1 MTINKKP
8 APRASFHIGIRLLLV
23 IVLTEAVIMGC
34 YQLFGIND
42 DSTWADL
49 ADALMLGLIS
59 SIVIYLW
66 VVRPLK
72 QAGQQNALF
81 NTLVNNLD
89 VGVVMTDP
97 HQPDL
102 PIIYVNPAFT
112 RITGYSADEAI
123 GKNPRFLQDDDV
135 DKAAMQQ
142 AREAIAQEKSVRVL
156 QRNRRKDGSAFW
168 NDLFLN
174 PIFDNAGKVLYW
186 VGLINDVSDT
196 KALEKE
202 NRRWSSAMQQS
213 NEAVC
218 VFDAAGNIEY
228 ANTSFCN
235 NVRLSPDDI
244 IGRSTLPF
252 WDWESEAYISL
263 TESLQQALS
272 WSGRHKRYRADKT
285 SYEALSSITPIH
297 DEQGVL
303 SFVAVHRDISDMVA
317 MEAQLRQSQKM
328 EAVGMLVG
336 GIAHDFNNVL
346 AGMLG
351 NLYLVRKRLKDM
363 PQLAERIASVEQR
376 GYGAA
381 GMVRQLLSFSRRDVH
396 DVKEIDLVPF
406 IKELTKFAQVS
417 VPENIAFDC
426 AVEHGPLIVSCD
438 AVQLQQSLLNLIVNA
453 THALRENDDSN
464 GKIEVRAGRVVLPK
478 AVSDIQ
484 LPVSDDRNT
493 TGEPC
498 PWVCISV
505 RDNGIGMD
513 QATRDRIFEPF
524 FTTKPSGVGT
534 GLGLA
539 MVKGYVEALGGAID
553 VESAPGAGACM
564 SIYLPLSADKQ
575 VAAVEEDVSLR
586 PGCGELILLA
596 DDDFHV
602 LEALS
607 SILESANYRVVTAA
621 NGELAMA
628 AFDKH
633 ADQLDMAIVDMIMP
647 KASGLQAAEHMI
659 QARKEFS
666 VTLMTGYD
674 KQGAMI
680 SQQERHYAVLRK
692 PWDIHRLNHVL
703 SAALDSPDRVNAGN
717 APT

>member
-8 APRASFHIGIRLLLV
+8 APRASFRIGIRLLLV

-89 VGVVMTDP
+89 VGIVMTDP

-123 GKNPRFLQDDDV
+123 GKNPRFLQGDDV

-156 QRNRRKDGSAFW
+156 QLNRRKDGSAFW

-174 PIFDNAGKVLYW
+174 PIFENAGKVRYW
-186 VGLINDVSDT
+186 VGLINDVSET

-202 NRRWSSAMQQS
+202 NRRWASAMQQS

-218 VFDAAGNIEY
+218 VFEAAGNIEY
-228 ANTSFCN
+228 ANAAFCK
-235 NVRLSPDDI
+235 NVRLGPSEI
-244 IGRSTLPF
+244 IGRSILPF
-252 WDWESEAYISL
+252 WDWESEAYISF
-263 TESLQQALS
+263 TECLQQALP
-272 WSGRHKRYRADKT
+272 WSGRHNRYRADKT

-363 PQLAERIASVEQR
+363 PQLAKRIVSVEQL

-381 GMVRQLLSFSRRDVH
+381 GMVRQLLSFSRKDVH

-692 PWDIHRLNHVL
+692 PWDIHQLNSVL

>member
-1 MTINKKP
+1 MKILEKT
-8 APRASFHIGIRLLLV
+8 APMSSLRIGFRLLLV
-23 IVLTEAVIMGC
+23 IVLTEAAIMLC
-34 YQLFGIND
+34 YQLFGINA
-42 DSTWADL
+42 DSTWAGI

-59 SIVIYLW
+59 SVVILRQ
-66 VVRPLK
+66 VVRPLQ
-72 QAGQQNALF
+72 QASQQNALF

-89 VGVVMTDP
+89 VGVVLTDP
-97 HQPDL
+97 RRQDH
-102 PIIYVNPAFT
+102 PIVYVNPAFT

-123 GKNPRFLQDDDV
+123 GNNPRFLQGDDV
-135 DKAAMQQ
+135 DEAAMQQ
-142 AREAIAQEKSVRVL
+142 ARTAIAQEKGVRVL

-174 PIFDNAGKVLYW
+174 PIFDNAGQLVYW

-202 NRRWSSAMQQS
+202 NRRWASAMQQS
-213 NEAVC
+213 DEAVC
-218 VFDAAGNIEY
+218 VFDATGNIEY

-303 SFVAVHRDISDMVA
+303 SFVAVHRDISDMVT

-363 PQLAERIASVEQR
+363 PQLAERIASIEQL

-381 GMVRQLLSFSRRDVH
+381 GMVRQLLSFSRKDVH

-406 IKELTKFAQVS
+406 IKELTKFARVS
-417 VPENIAFDC
+417 VPENITFDC
-426 AVEHGPLIVSCD
+426 TVEGGPLIVSCD
-438 AVQLQQSLLNLIVNA
+438 PVQLQQSLLNLIVNA
-453 THALRENDDSN
+453 THALRENNDST
-464 GKIEVRAGRVVLPK
+464 GKIEVRAELATPPESL
-478 AVSDIQ
+478 SDAGV
-484 LPVSDDRNT
+484 PVSDDRKL
-493 TGEPC
+493 GSEPR
-498 PWVCISV
+498 PWVCIAV
-505 RDNGIGMD
+505 RDNGAGMD
-513 QATRDRIFEPF
+513 QATQERIFEPF
-524 FTTKPSGVGT
+524 FTTKPSAVGT

-539 MVKGYVEALGGAID
+539 MVKGYVEALGGVID
-553 VESAPGAGACM
+553 VETAPGAGTSM
-564 SIYLPLSADKQ
+564 SIYLPLSEEAQ
-575 VAAVEEDVSLR
+575 VAAVEEDASLR
-586 PGCGELILLA
+586 PGRGELILLA

-607 SILESANYRVVTAA
+607 SILESANYRVVTTT
-621 NGELAMA
+621 NGMLAMA
-628 AFDKH
+628 AFDEH

-647 KASGLQAAEHMI
+647 KASGLEAAEHMT
-659 QARKEFS
+659 QTRKGFP

-674 KQGAMI
+674 KQGSVI
-680 SQQERHYAVLRK
+680 SPQESHYPVLRK
-692 PWDIHRLNHVL
+692 PWEIHRLNSVL
-703 SAALDSPDRVNAGN
+703 SAALDSPDRVSAGN